1 MLNSMKTLYRPGAS
15 EGKYSYFSNSVI
27 YILLDAENSPY
38 NENDRPPASNGWMKE
53 QTLIVCGVLP
63 I

>member
-1 MLNSMKTLYRPGAS
+1 MRAFLSGYRPGAS

-38 NENDRPPASNGWMKE
+38 NENDRLPASNGWMKE